1 MAEQLSTEQV
11 LLLNNLMYMTDQPPL
26 EGIANTEAQT
36 VGEYIDQIQTE
47 NLKGSQDYGSYMTGD
62 DWNNIIDA
70 VKNDEQLMNMQI
82 AETHV
87 ADVTED
93 GGGGVSAVFV
103 DPDTNEAVVA
113 FRGTASLEWKDNLL
127 GGGPTDA
134 ADGVSTHCQE
144 DALDWYQSLDLEQY
158 SSITVTGHSKGGNK
172 AKYITIMDDSVDRC
186 LSFDGQGF
194 SDEFIKHYQEEIA
207 KNQGKITNSNVDS
220 DYVNL
225 LLNDV
230 GHTDFYQGY
239 DYGDGGFLENHCPN
253 TFFDFGEDGSYQ
265 MTAGTRDERMEAIDE
280 FLNNYLRTLSP
291 EEKQETLEMLGE
303 MVEGGFNNASVNDIL
318 GILLEDDNADN
329 AANLAAYLLEYKKE
343 NPELVDALKDVLEEM
358 GLEDVSKIV
367 DVVVTIT
374 DWKYFP
380 AIMDGLGWLSGHMP
394 DFMYDWLQD
403 WLKEKGIELSKEEL
417 EKLLGMLQTMAD
429 DMDTVVIADN
439 GADIIVPSKAGGSAT
454 AAIAGGT
461 GAAFYIHFKE
471 NSQAEE
477 TLSAYSEQLMKNAE
491 GIQNVLNQLD
501 RGLGEMKAVLSSL
514 ENEVRQEA
522 MQCRNMAEVLG
533 EIRRCY
539 ENTEK
544 KILAAKIAINF

>member
-26 EGIANTEAQT
+26 EGIANTEAET
-36 VGEYIDQIQTE
+36 VGEYIDQIRTE
-47 NLKGSQDYGSYMTGD
+47 NLNGNQDYGSYMTGD
-62 DWNNIIDA
+62 DWNHLIDA

-87 ADVTED
+87 SDVTED

-113 FRGTASLEWKDNLL
+113 FRGTASQEWKDNLL

-134 ADGVSTHCQE
+134 ADGVSTYCQE
-144 DALDWYQSLDLEQY
+144 DALGWYQSLDLDQY

-172 AKYITIMDDSVDRC
+172 AKYITVMDDSVDRC

-194 SDEFIKHYQEEIA
+194 SDEFIQYYQDKIA
-207 KNQGKITNSNVDS
+207 QNQGKITNSNVDS

-225 LLNDV
+225 LLNDI

-239 DYGDGGFLENHCPN
+239 DYGEGGFLENHCPN
-253 TFFDFGEDGSYQ
+253 TFFDFGEDGTYQ
-265 MTAGTRDERMEAIDE
+265 MTASTRDERMAEIDE

-291 EEKQETLEMLGE
+291 EEKRDTLEMLGE
-303 MVEGGFNNASVNDIL
+303 MIEGGFNNASANDIL
-318 GILLEDDNADN
+318 DMLLEDDNADN

-343 NPELVDALKDVLEEM
+343 NPELVDALNDVLKEM
-358 GLEDVSKIV
+358 GLEDISDIV

-374 DWKYFP
+374 DWEYFP
-380 AIMDGLGWLSGHMP
+380 KIMDALGWLSGHIP

-403 WLKEKGIELSKEEL
+403 WLKEKGIVLSKEEL

-429 DMDTVVIADN
+429 DMDTIEIADN
-439 GADIIVPSKAGGSAT
+439 GGDMVVPSKTGGNAI
-454 AAIAGGT
+454 AAIAGSG
-461 GAAFYIHFKE
+461 GAAFYIHFRE
-471 NSQAEE
+471 NSQEE
-477 TLSAYSEQLMKNAE
+477 EKLTAYSEQLTKNAE
-491 GIQNVLNQLD
+491 GIRNILNHLD
-501 RGLGEMKAVLSSL
+501 GGFGDMKAVLSAL

-522 MQCRNMAEVLG
+522 RQCESMAKVLG
-533 EIRRCY
+533 EIRKCY
-539 ENTEK
+539 ESTEK
-544 KILAAKIAINF
+544 KILAAKISA